1 MSKTDNNK
9 ANRIIRKVSLPDD
22 GERLG
27 EIFAAAKKIMAADGN
42 PNQWKDGYPSLDIVR
57 SDMKKDGGFVVE
69 DDGKIVAYF
78 AFLPS
83 PEPTY
88 AKIYDGKWLDDTKPY
103 HVIHRIASL
112 PDAHGIFKS
121 IMDFCFARERNIRID
136 THRDNRIMQHN
147 ILKHGFKYCCII
159 HLDNGD
165 ERLAYQKLAEK
176 KKISLTAQIGIALVL
191 AVIAGVLLRNQADF
205 VNEYIKPIGTIFL
218 NLLKFIVVPLVLF
231 SIMAGILSMN
241 DIKKVGSLGLRT
253 LIYFMVT
260 TLFAV
265 TLGLVIPSLFKGI
278 LPVIHISAET
288 ANAIEVP
295 HLTVM
300 DQIVNMFP
308 DNILMPLNSMAMM
321 QVIVIALFFGIAM
334 VHVGEK
340 GEMARKVTL
349 SFNDVVGKILE
360 YIMALAPIGVFCMLT
375 PVVVDNGPAVLGS
388 YAALLA
394 LAYLCFVI
402 HAGVVYSSAVGFLGG
417 LSPIKF
423 FKGMQPA
430 MLFAFS
436 SDSSVATLPYTM
448 QCTEKLGVSKDIGRF
463 VLSLGATINMD
474 GVAIYLGVAS
484 VFMATCC
491 GIDLSMSQYMAI
503 AFASTIASIG
513 TPGIPGGS
521 LALMAMVFA
530 SAGIPV
536 ECVAVAA
543 GIDRIIDMGR
553 TVMSVTG
560 DASCAIVMQKIL
572 APSAPDT
579 AGQGKK

>member
-1 MSKTDNNK
+1 MSKSYDSTT
-9 ANRIIRKVSLPDD
+9 NRTIRKASLPKDS
-22 GERLG
+22 GRLM
-27 EIFAAAKKIMAADGN
+27 EVFAAAKGIMTADGN
-42 PNQWKDGYPSLDIVR
+42 TNQWTDGYPSLDIVQ
-57 SDMKKDGGFVVE
+57 SDIEKDGGFVVE

-88 AKIYDGKWLDDTKPY
+88 DKIYDGKWLDNSKPY
-103 HVIHRIASL
+103 HVIHRIASF
-112 PDAHGIFKS
+112 PEAHGIFQS
-121 IMDFCFARERNIRID
+121 IMEFCFANERNIRID
-136 THRDNRIMQHN
+136 THRDNKIMQHN
-147 ILKHGFKYCCII
+147 IEKHGFKYCGII
-159 HLDNGD
+159 HLANGD
-165 ERLAYQKLAEK
+165 ERLAYQKMTEK
-176 KKISLTAQIGIALVL
+176 KKLSLTAQIGIALVL
-191 AVIAGVLLRNQADF
+191 AVIAGVLLRDHAMF
-205 VNEYIKPIGTIFL
+205 VNTYIKPFGTIFL

-241 DIKKVGSLGLRT
+241 DVSKVGKLGLRT
-253 LIYFMVT
+253 LIYFIIT

-265 TLGLVIPSLFKGI
+265 TLGLIVPSLVKGF
-278 LPVIHISAET
+278 LPTIKISTEAASQVIDT
-288 ANAIEVP
+288 P
-295 HLTVM
+295 YMTVI
-300 DQIVNMFP
+300 DQIVAMFP
-308 DNILMPLNSMAMM
+308 DNILLPVSSMAMM

-334 VHVGEK
+334 VHIGEK
-340 GEMARKVTL
+340 GELARKVTL
-349 SFNDVVGKILE
+349 SFNDVIGKILE
-360 YIMALAPIGVFCMLT
+360 YIMALAPYGVFCMLT
-375 PVVVDNGPAVLGS
+375 PVVVENGPAVLGS

-394 LAYLCFVI
+394 LAYFCFVV
-402 HAGVVYSSAVGFLGG
+402 HAGLVYSSAVWALGG
-417 LSPIKF
+417 ISPLKF
-423 FKGMQPA
+423 FKEMQPA

-436 SDSSVATLPYTM
+436 SDSSVATLPYSM
-448 QCTEKLGVSKDIGRF
+448 QCTEKLGVRKEIGRF

-491 GIDLSMSQYMAI
+491 GIDLTMSQYMAI

-553 TVMSVTG
+553 TVMSITG
-560 DASCAIVMQKIL
+560 DASCAVVMQKFL
-572 APSAPDT
+572 
-579 AGQGKK
+579 GKNI

>member
-1 MSKTDNNK
+1 
-9 ANRIIRKVSLPDD
+9 
-22 GERLG
+22 
-27 EIFAAAKKIMAADGN
+27 
-42 PNQWKDGYPSLDIVR
+42 
-57 SDMKKDGGFVVE
+57 MKK
-69 DDGKIVAYF
+69 
-78 AFLPS
+78 L
-83 PEPTY
+83 
-88 AKIYDGKWLDDTKPY
+88 
-103 HVIHRIASL
+103 
-112 PDAHGIFKS
+112 
-121 IMDFCFARERNIRID
+121 
-136 THRDNRIMQHN
+136 
-147 ILKHGFKYCCII
+147 
-159 HLDNGD
+159 
-165 ERLAYQKLAEK
+165 
-176 KKISLTAQIGIALVL
+176 SLTAQIGIALVL
-191 AVIAGVLLRNQADF
+191 AVIAGILLGHHADF
-205 VNEYIKPIGTIFL
+205 VNTYIKPFGVIFL

-241 DIKKVGSLGLRT
+241 DVSKVGKLGLRA
-253 LIYFMVT
+253 LLYFMAT

-265 TLGLVIPSLFKGI
+265 TLGLVVPSLLKGV
-278 LPVIHISAET
+278 LPTIHISTAATAET
-288 ANAIEVP
+288 IDTP
-295 HLTVM
+295 HLSVM

-308 DNILMPLNSMAMM
+308 SNILVPVSSMAMM

-349 SFNDVVGKILE
+349 SFNDVVCKILE

-388 YAALLA
+388 YAALLG
-394 LAYLCFVI
+394 LAYLCFVL
-402 HAGVVYSSAVGFLGG
+402 HAGVVYSSAVKFLGS
-417 LSPIKF
+417 LSPLKF
-423 FKGMQPA
+423 FKGMQSA

-448 QCTEKLGVSKDIGRF
+448 QCTEKLGVNKDIGRF

-484 VFMATCC
+484 VFMANCC
-491 GIDLSMSQYMAI
+491 GIDLTMGQYMAI
-503 AFASTIASIG
+503 AFASTVASIG

-560 DASCAIVMQKIL
+560 DASCAIVMQKKV
-572 APSAPDT
+572 
-579 AGQGKK
+579 GQKL

>member
-1 MSKTDNNK
+1 M
-9 ANRIIRKVSLPDD
+9 
-22 GERLG
+22 
-27 EIFAAAKKIMAADGN
+27 
-42 PNQWKDGYPSLDIVR
+42 
-57 SDMKKDGGFVVE
+57 
-69 DDGKIVAYF
+69 
-78 AFLPS
+78 
-83 PEPTY
+83 
-88 AKIYDGKWLDDTKPY
+88 
-103 HVIHRIASL
+103 
-112 PDAHGIFKS
+112 
-121 IMDFCFARERNIRID
+121 
-136 THRDNRIMQHN
+136 
-147 ILKHGFKYCCII
+147 
-159 HLDNGD
+159 
-165 ERLAYQKLAEK
+165 
-176 KKISLTAQIGIALVL
+176 KKISLTAQIGIALLL
-191 AVIAGVLLRNQADF
+191 AVIAGILLRNQADF
-205 VNEYIKPIGTIFL
+205 VNTYIKPFGIIFL

-241 DIKKVGSLGLRT
+241 DISKVGKLGLRA
-253 LIYFMVT
+253 LLYFMTT

-265 TLGLVIPSLFKGI
+265 TLGLVVPSLLKGF
-278 LPVIHISAET
+278 LPLIHINMEASAES
-288 ANAIEVP
+288 IEVS
-295 HLTVM
+295 HQSVM
-300 DQIVNMFP
+300 DQLVNMFP
-308 DNILMPLNSMAMM
+308 SNVIEPVGSMAMM

-388 YAALLA
+388 YAALLL
-394 LAYLCFVI
+394 LAYLCFTI
-402 HAGVVYSSAVGFLGG
+402 HVGAVYSSAVGLLGG
-417 LSPIKF
+417 LSPLKF

-491 GIDLSMSQYMAI
+491 GIDLTLSQYLAI
-503 AFASTIASIG
+503 AFASTVASIG

-560 DASCAIVMQKIL
+560 DASCAVVMQRMV
-572 APSAPDT
+572 
-579 AGQGKK
+579 GKNL

>member
-1 MSKTDNNK
+1 MSKSFDSTK
-9 ANRIIRKVSLPDD
+9 NRSIRKVSLPEDS
-22 GERLG
+22 ERLM
-27 EIFAAAKKIMAADGN
+27 EVFAAAKGIMAADGN
-42 PNQWKDGYPSLDIVR
+42 VTQWTEGYPSMDIVK
-57 SDMKKDGGFVVE
+57 SDIEKDGGFVVE

-88 AKIYDGKWLDDTKPY
+88 DRIYDGKWLNDSEPY
-103 HVIHRIASL
+103 HVIHRIASF
-112 PDAHGIFKS
+112 PEAHGIFQS
-121 IMDFCFARERNIRID
+121 IMEFCFARERNIRID
-136 THRDNRIMQHN
+136 THRDNKIMQHN
-147 ILKHGFKYCCII
+147 IEKHGFKYCGII
-159 HLDNGD
+159 YLANGD
-165 ERLAYQKLAEK
+165 ERLAYQKMTEK

-191 AVIAGVLLRNQADF
+191 AVIAGVLLRNQAHF
-205 VNEYIKPIGTIFL
+205 VNEYIKPWGTIFL

-241 DIKKVGSLGLRT
+241 DVSKVGKLGLRT
-253 LIYFMVT
+253 LIYFIIT

-265 TLGLVIPSLFKGI
+265 TLGLVVPSLAKGF
-278 LPVIHISAET
+278 LPTIKISTEAVTDVIHT
-288 ANAIEVP
+288 P
-295 HLTVM
+295 HLSVM
-300 DQIVNMFP
+300 DQIVAMFP
-308 DNILMPLNSMAMM
+308 DNILIPVSSMAMM

-334 VHVGEK
+334 VHIGEK

-360 YIMALAPIGVFCMLT
+360 YIMALAPFGVFCMLT
-375 PVVVDNGPAVLGS
+375 PVVVENGPAVLGS
-388 YAALLA
+388 YAALLV
-394 LAYLCFVI
+394 LAYFCFAV
-402 HAGVVYSSAVGFLGG
+402 HAGLIYSSAVWILGG
-417 LSPIKF
+417 LSPLKF

-436 SDSSVATLPYTM
+436 SDSSVATLPYSM

-484 VFMATCC
+484 VFMANCC
-491 GIDLSMSQYMAI
+491 GIDLTMSQYMAI

-553 TVMSVTG
+553 TVMSITG
-560 DASCAIVMQKIL
+560 DASCAVVMQKFL
-572 APSAPDT
+572 
-579 AGQGKK
+579 GKNV

>member
-1 MSKTDNNK
+1 
-9 ANRIIRKVSLPDD
+9 
-22 GERLG
+22 
-27 EIFAAAKKIMAADGN
+27 
-42 PNQWKDGYPSLDIVR
+42 
-57 SDMKKDGGFVVE
+57 MKK
-69 DDGKIVAYF
+69 
-78 AFLPS
+78 L
-83 PEPTY
+83 
-88 AKIYDGKWLDDTKPY
+88 
-103 HVIHRIASL
+103 
-112 PDAHGIFKS
+112 
-121 IMDFCFARERNIRID
+121 
-136 THRDNRIMQHN
+136 
-147 ILKHGFKYCCII
+147 
-159 HLDNGD
+159 
-165 ERLAYQKLAEK
+165 
-176 KKISLTAQIGIALVL
+176 SLTTQIGIALVL
-191 AVIAGVLLRNQADF
+191 AVLAGILLRNQADF
-205 VNEYIKPIGTIFL
+205 VNTYIQPIGIIFL

-241 DIKKVGSLGLRT
+241 DISKVGKLGLRA
-253 LIYFMVT
+253 LLYFMTT

-265 TLGLVIPSLFKGI
+265 TLGLVVPSLLKGV
-278 LPVIHISAET
+278 LPLIHISTEAAAET
-288 ANAIEVP
+288 IETP
-295 HLTVM
+295 HLSVM

-308 DNILMPLNSMAMM
+308 NNILEPVSSMAMM
-321 QVIVIALFFGIAM
+321 QVIVMALFFGIAM

-375 PVVVDNGPAVLGS
+375 PVVVENGPAVLGS

-394 LAYLCFVI
+394 LAYFCFAV
-402 HAGVVYSSAVGFLGG
+402 HAGVVYASAVGLLGG
-417 LSPIKF
+417 ISPLKF
-423 FKGMQPA
+423 FKEMQPA

-491 GIDLSMSQYMAI
+491 GIDLTMSQYMAI
-503 AFASTIASIG
+503 AFASTVASIG

-553 TVMSVTG
+553 TVMSITG
-560 DASCAIVMQKIL
+560 DASCAIVMQRMV
-572 APSAPDT
+572 
-579 AGQGKK
+579 GKKL

>member
-1 MSKTDNNK
+1 
-9 ANRIIRKVSLPDD
+9 
-22 GERLG
+22 
-27 EIFAAAKKIMAADGN
+27 
-42 PNQWKDGYPSLDIVR
+42 
-57 SDMKKDGGFVVE
+57 MKK
-69 DDGKIVAYF
+69 
-78 AFLPS
+78 P
-83 PEPTY
+83 
-88 AKIYDGKWLDDTKPY
+88 
-103 HVIHRIASL
+103 
-112 PDAHGIFKS
+112 
-121 IMDFCFARERNIRID
+121 
-136 THRDNRIMQHN
+136 
-147 ILKHGFKYCCII
+147 
-159 HLDNGD
+159 
-165 ERLAYQKLAEK
+165 
-176 KKISLTAQIGIALVL
+176 SLTAQIGIALVL
-191 AVIAGVLLRNQADF
+191 AVLAGILLRNQADF
-205 VNEYIKPIGTIFL
+205 VNQYIKPIGVIFL

-241 DIKKVGSLGLRT
+241 DVSKVGKLGLRA
-253 LIYFMVT
+253 LLYFMTT

-265 TLGLVIPSLFKGI
+265 TLGLVVPSLLKGI
-278 LPVIHISAET
+278 LPVIHINTEATAE
-288 ANAIEVP
+288 AMEVP
-295 HLTVM
+295 HLSVM

-308 DNILMPLNSMAMM
+308 SNILEPISSMVMM

-334 VHVGEK
+334 VHIGEK

-349 SFNDVVGKILE
+349 SFNDVVCKILE

-394 LAYLCFVI
+394 LAYICFFI
-402 HAGVVYSSAVGFLGG
+402 HAGVIYSSAVGLLGG

-448 QCTEKLGVSKDIGRF
+448 QCTEKLGVNKDIGRF

-484 VFMATCC
+484 VFMANCC
-491 GIDLSMSQYMAI
+491 GIDLTMSQYLAI
-503 AFASTIASIG
+503 AFASTVASIG

-530 SAGIPV
+530 SAGIPI

-560 DASCAIVMQKIL
+560 DASCAIVMQRFV
-572 APSAPDT
+572 
-579 AGQGKK
+579 GKRL

>member
-1 MSKTDNNK
+1 
-9 ANRIIRKVSLPDD
+9 
-22 GERLG
+22 
-27 EIFAAAKKIMAADGN
+27 
-42 PNQWKDGYPSLDIVR
+42 
-57 SDMKKDGGFVVE
+57 MKK
-69 DDGKIVAYF
+69 
-78 AFLPS
+78 L
-83 PEPTY
+83 
-88 AKIYDGKWLDDTKPY
+88 
-103 HVIHRIASL
+103 
-112 PDAHGIFKS
+112 
-121 IMDFCFARERNIRID
+121 
-136 THRDNRIMQHN
+136 
-147 ILKHGFKYCCII
+147 
-159 HLDNGD
+159 
-165 ERLAYQKLAEK
+165 
-176 KKISLTAQIGIALVL
+176 SLTAQIGIALLL
-191 AVIAGVLLRNQADF
+191 AVVAGILLRNQAGF
-205 VNEYIKPIGTIFL
+205 VDTYIKPFGIIFL
-218 NLLKFIVVPLVLF
+218 NLLKFIVAPLVLF

-241 DIKKVGSLGLRT
+241 DISKVGKLGFRAL
-253 LIYFMVT
+253 LYFMTT

-265 TLGLVIPSLFKGI
+265 TLGLVVPSLLKGF
-278 LPVIHISAET
+278 LPVINIDLDTAAEPVET
-288 ANAIEVP
+288 SNV
-295 HLTVM
+295 TVM
-300 DQIVNMFP
+300 DQLVNMFP
-308 DNILMPLNSMAMM
+308 ENIIEPLSSMAMM
-321 QVIVIALFFGIAM
+321 QVIVIALLFGIAM

-349 SFNDVVGKILE
+349 SFNDVVGKILD

-394 LAYLCFVI
+394 LAYLCFVV
-402 HAGVVYSSAVGFLGG
+402 HAGVVYSSAVALLGG
-417 LSPIKF
+417 MSPLKF

-448 QCTEKLGVSKDIGRF
+448 QCTEKMGVSKDIGSF

-491 GIDLSMSQYMAI
+491 GIDLTMSQYLAI
-503 AFASTIASIG
+503 AFASTVASIG

-560 DASCAIVMQKIL
+560 DASCAVVMQRMV
-572 APSAPDT
+572 
-579 AGQGKK
+579 GKKL

>member
-1 MSKTDNNK
+1 M
-9 ANRIIRKVSLPDD
+9 
-22 GERLG
+22 
-27 EIFAAAKKIMAADGN
+27 
-42 PNQWKDGYPSLDIVR
+42 
-57 SDMKKDGGFVVE
+57 
-69 DDGKIVAYF
+69 
-78 AFLPS
+78 
-83 PEPTY
+83 
-88 AKIYDGKWLDDTKPY
+88 
-103 HVIHRIASL
+103 
-112 PDAHGIFKS
+112 
-121 IMDFCFARERNIRID
+121 
-136 THRDNRIMQHN
+136 
-147 ILKHGFKYCCII
+147 
-159 HLDNGD
+159 
-165 ERLAYQKLAEK
+165 

-191 AVIAGVLLRNQADF
+191 AVIAGILLGNHADF
-205 VNEYIKPIGTIFL
+205 VNTYIKPFGIIFL

-241 DIKKVGSLGLRT
+241 DISKVGKLGLRA
-253 LIYFMVT
+253 LLYFMAT

-265 TLGLVIPSLFKGI
+265 TLGLVVPTLLKGI
-278 LPVIHISAET
+278 LPTIHISTAATAEAVDT
-288 ANAIEVP
+288 P
-295 HLTVM
+295 HLSVM

-308 DNILMPLNSMAMM
+308 SNILAPVSSMAMM

-349 SFNDVVGKILE
+349 SFNDVVCKILE

-388 YAALLA
+388 YAVLLG
-394 LAYLCFVI
+394 LAYFCFVL
-402 HAGVVYSSAVGFLGG
+402 HAGVVYSSAVKLLGG
-417 LSPIKF
+417 LSPLKF
-423 FKGMQPA
+423 FKGMQSA

-448 QCTEKLGVSKDIGRF
+448 QCTEKLGVNKDIGRF

-474 GVAIYLGVAS
+474 GVAIYLGVVS
-484 VFMATCC
+484 VFMANCC
-491 GIDLSMSQYMAI
+491 GIDLTMGQYMAI
-503 AFASTIASIG
+503 AFASTVASIG

-553 TVMSVTG
+553 TVMSITG
-560 DASCAIVMQKIL
+560 DASCAIVMQRVV
-572 APSAPDT
+572 
-579 AGQGKK
+579 GKKL